1 MSERIDTQILKAR
14 ISAKIR
20 RLEDEAMRSGAS
32 PVPEEETPTIEELP
46 DPETFRKML
55 SDARK

>member
-20 RLEDEAMRSGAS
+20 RLEDKAMRSGAS
-32 PVPEEETPTIEELP
+32 PVSDEDTPTIEELP
-46 DPETFRKML
+46 DPEAFRKML
-55 SDARK
+55 ADARK